1 MWAWRNISK
10 VGAPLTAA
18 MAVAAAEKK
27 PKKMLN
33 KYKNWLCRGL
43 PVKLKVKQGEG
54 SRGEG
59 GSEVRNKT
67 ENKRNVNERES
78 DGRLGTGGGGVLPA
92 GCAGNQSWKLGN
104 KIKRTATKRGTRGR
118 GRSGTGCLYFK
129 QSRVAN
135 WRVMEEGEGAGTG

>member
-1 MWAWRNISK
+1 MWAWQNISK
-10 VGAPLTAA
+10 VGAPLIAA

-78 DGRLGTGGGGVLPA
+78 DGRLVEGD
-92 GCAGNQSWKLGN
+92 
-104 KIKRTATKRGTRGR
+104 
-118 GRSGTGCLYFK
+118 
-129 QSRVAN
+129 
-135 WRVMEEGEGAGTG
+135 GEGACCLRVVPAIKVEN